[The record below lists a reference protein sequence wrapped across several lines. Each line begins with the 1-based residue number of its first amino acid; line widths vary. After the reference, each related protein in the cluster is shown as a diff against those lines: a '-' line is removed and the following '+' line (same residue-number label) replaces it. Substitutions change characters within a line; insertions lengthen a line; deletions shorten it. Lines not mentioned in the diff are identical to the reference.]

1 MRDPLVYNGHLSST
15 AAAAAAAS
23 VAMNVLCC
31 TGVTLVVLVIGTS
44 ATLLSLA

>member
-15 AAAAAAAS
+15 AAAAS